1 MENSQVQGTP
11 QTDEVVEALGD
22 IYAGLKASFKDGKF
36 DASDVANFLP
46 LIQSVPKAI
55 EKISDVAPELKDL
68 NSAEGSALLAKAA
81 VKFGLDSEPAKVRLI
96 VEGCFKVAEGSL
108 KILEGVRA

>member
-1 MENSQVQGTP
+1 MESQAIQGTP

-22 IYAGLKASFKDGKF
+22 IYQGLKASFKDGKF
-36 DASDVANFLP
+36 DASDVGNFLP

-81 VKFGLDSEPAKVRLI
+81 VKFGLESEPAKVRLI
-96 VEGCFKVAEGSL
+96 VDGSFKVVEGGL
-108 KILEGVRA
+108 KIFEGVKV